1 MPLETVVSLIA
12 NVALALSLV
21 VAVVF
26 GIAQVRAATRDRKE
40 RLTLETIRTF
50 QTREFAEIMLRLRN
64 IKALTSQEDMESLP
78 ESDQIILT
86 QGAQMM
92 ESLGLLVH
100 DGLIDLDLV
109 DKTLGDYVST
119 IWYKYK
125 EFFLAMRERIPDPY
139 LGEYFQWLAERVE
152 EKMKEARKPYYL
164 T

>member
-1 MPLETVVSLIA
+1 MPFEAVVTLIA

-26 GIAQVRAATRDRKE
+26 GIAQVRSAARDRKE

-50 QTREFAEIMLRLRN
+50 QTREFAEVMLRLRN
-64 IKALTSQEDMESLP
+64 IKPLTSQEDMESLP
-78 ESDQIILT
+78 ESDQVILT

-109 DKTLGDYVST
+109 DKTLGDYVANV
-119 IWYKYK
+119 WYKYK
-125 EFFLAMRERIPDPY
+125 DFFLAMRERIPDPY

-152 EKMKEARKPYYL
+152 EKMKENRKPYYL
-164 T
+164 